1 MNLKFWQPKRAE
13 KRSSLSQPTDW
24 LVNTLQNVF
33 GYQTKSGQAV
43 NDRTALS
50 IASVHACVRVIA
62 DGIAGLSLKL
72 YKDDGTNREQVVIH
86 YATALV
92 NEPNPY
98 QTKYDFTKYMVS
110 HLALKGNAYA
120 FINRDSRYL
129 GIELHPIAPDYVQ
142 PIMQDGQLFY
152 KVNRKG
158 FPGMI
163 PAADMLHFK
172 GLCGD
177 DPLVGLS
184 PIVVHAETLGIDLAA
199 ISQSAGVYK
208 NGVLKFLLTSDAQI
222 KPEQAVPLK
231 KSLDDVIDGASRSAV
246 LPNGIKMEKL
256 SLSPEEAQ
264 YLETRKFSSEE
275 IARIFGVPASMIGA
289 TAGIKS
295 SVEQEYQDFYARTL
309 MSYAINIEQELARKL
324 LTENDKLTYYFK
336 FNFNSLLR
344 ASANE
349 RADYYNKGIR
359 GGWLSRNEARMF
371 EDANGFNGGDEY
383 LIESNLMP
391 SSKIDEYMDAKIAQ
405 LMSTADKNN
414 NPEGTNNQE
423 NI

>member
-1 MNLKFWQPKRAE
+1 MNLRFWERKTE
-13 KRSSLSQPTDW
+13 KRSMLTQPADW
-24 LVNTLQNVF
+24 FVNTLNNIF

-43 NDRTALS
+43 NNTTALS

-62 DGIAGLSLKL
+62 DGIAGLGLKL
-72 YKDDGTNREQVVIH
+72 YKDDGQNRDQIIIH
-86 YATALV
+86 YATALT
-92 NEPNPY
+92 NEPNAY
-98 QTKYDFTKYMVS
+98 QTKYDFIKYMTS
-110 HLALKGNAYA
+110 HLALTGNAYA
-120 FINRDSRYL
+120 FINRDVRNI
-129 GIELHPIAPDYVQ
+129 GTELHPIAPQYVT
-142 PIMQDGQLFY
+142 PVMQNGLLFY
-152 KVNRKG
+152 KVSMAG
-158 FPGMI
+158 YPEMV
-163 PAADMLHFK
+163 PATEMLHFK
-172 GLCGD
+172 GMCGD
-177 DPLVGLS
+177 NPLVGLS
-184 PIVVHAETLGIDLAA
+184 PVVLHAETLGIDLAA

-222 KPEQAVPLK
+222 KIDQAGPLK

-289 TAGIKS
+289 SAGIKS

-309 MSYAINIEQELARKL
+309 MSYAINIEQEMARKL

-359 GGWLSRNEARMF
+359 GGWLSRNEARVY
-371 EDANGFNGGDEY
+371 EDVNAFDGGDEY
-383 LIESNLMP
+383 LIEANLMP
-391 SSKIDEYMDAKIAQ
+391 SSQINEYMDAKIAN
-405 LMSTADKNN
+405 LMATADKNN
-414 NPEGTNNQE
+414 NPDGVNNQTI
-423 NI
+423 N

>member
-1 MNLKFWQPKRAE
+1 MLTQPA
-13 KRSSLSQPTDW
+13 DW
-24 LVNTLQNVF
+24 FVNTLNNIF

-43 NDRTALS
+43 NNTTALS

-62 DGIAGLSLKL
+62 DGIAGLGLKL
-72 YKDDGTNREQVVIH
+72 YKDDGQSRDQIIIH
-86 YATALV
+86 YATALI

-98 QTKYDFTKYMVS
+98 QTKYDFTKYMTS
-110 HLALKGNAYA
+110 HLALTGNAYA
-120 FINRDSRYL
+120 FINRDVRNI
-129 GIELHPIAPDYVQ
+129 GTELHPIAPQYVT
-142 PIMQDGQLFY
+142 PVMQDGLLFY
-152 KVNRKG
+152 KVTLAG
-158 FPGMI
+158 YPGMI
-163 PAADMLHFK
+163 PATEMLHFK
-172 GLCGD
+172 GMCGD
-177 DPLVGLS
+177 NPLLGLS
-184 PIVVHAETLGIDLAA
+184 PVVLHAETLGIDLAA

-222 KPEQAVPLK
+222 KIDQAGPLK

-359 GGWLSRNEARMF
+359 GGWLSRNEARVY
-371 EDANGFNGGDEY
+371 EDVNAFDGGDEY
-383 LIESNLMP
+383 LIEANLMP
-391 SSKIDEYMDAKIAQ
+391 SSQINEYMDAKIAN
-405 LMSTADKNN
+405 LMATADKNN
-414 NPEGTNNQE
+414 NPDGVNNQTI
-423 NI
+423 N